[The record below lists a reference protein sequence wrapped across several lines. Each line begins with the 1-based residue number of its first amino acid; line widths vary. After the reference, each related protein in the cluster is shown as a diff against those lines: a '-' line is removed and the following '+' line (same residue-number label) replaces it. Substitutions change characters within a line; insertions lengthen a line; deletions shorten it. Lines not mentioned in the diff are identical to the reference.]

1 MSEKYDLE
9 QNDSLRDYY
18 KEIGDGMEPP
28 AHLVQAAKTGVFAN
42 PAAKPSI
49 HVWRFTKA
57 VACYALGIALFL
69 GCIGLL
75 PRLFE
80 GFGPA
85 GPQVTT
91 TTTTA
96 ELVVPDPVP
105 HHQAL
110 SAELEAEIDAAYQKK
125 YGRSLEFDE
134 IGEHQVWYLGTYNG
148 SIVLYKWCSGIFLAV
163 TEVEEIAGYEF
174 VFGPGIILCAYK
186 EGEIQT
192 IADAYEAGWL
202 RKEDVGKIAAC
213 YQKVLRIDANE
224 ELKEEILKA
233 YAGDRTDID
242 QISVRIIA
250 QKGDLCAVWIDDP
263 SANYLDVIVKYTV
276 FGLTFDYSSSHQILI
291 YKRGIDY
298 FYTIREAAHYDKI
311 LSKEFVREIYIA
323 YYSASLKLKEKR
335 YCTATVDDDFS
346 ENQIFIAVHSEFNEY
361 PYTEQD
367 FDFIGCTKV
376 EEIAAVGDIG
386 PNGEASQYR
395 LLLLTLNQ
403 SSKQNVLSAVKRLEA
418 ELDIHTAG
426 PYGYEKMPDLPETPV
441 VPPQHSSIEEEI
453 AYAYADRYGKDI
465 SKLTVRIAAR
475 DPRVEQKYYA
485 VFVDDA
491 DAVYE
496 NKAMEETVDGWIFRY
511 STTQTLLVY
520 SNGAFY
526 TLAEAF
532 NNDLFTRY
540 QLSDL
545 NSQYQKKYP
554 HLYEASYL
562 QSLAEA
568 EIKQLCPK
576 RYGIGRADDYSVR
589 FVMTVGKGYIIY
601 IDGPIS
607 VTDKATTQT
616 ICGLDFVYP
625 TTQVMEFY
633 KDGKFYSLPEAF
645 EQGILHRMTIH
656 WLYSSHNPEL
666 TEEIIR
672 AHIASDECDKAAS
685 NHKVRMVAKM
695 DDRYAVFIDCPGVM
709 YAQEEIVVT
718 INGLDF
724 WYSDY
729 HQMEIYCDG
738 KMYSVQS
745 AFEKGILS
753 ENQLRYLYEI
763 HRGNYDYPYAP

>member
-1 MSEKYDLE
+1 MSEKHDLEQLE

-28 AHLVQAAKTGVFAN
+28 AHLVQAAKNGVFAN

-69 GCIGLL
+69 GTIAFL

-80 GFGPA
+80 GLALPGT
-85 GPQVTT
+85 QVTT
-91 TTTTA
+91 ALTDGTDFA
-96 ELVVPDPVP
+96 ALPEELK
-105 HHQAL
+105 
-110 SAELEAEIDAAYQKK
+110 AEIKEAFEK
-125 YGRSLEFDE
+125 RS
-134 IGEHQVWYLGTYNG
+134 EHSRFGGWKEEGGSVQYYGTYNG
-148 SIVLYKWCSGIFLAV
+148 CVVMGYETVLDWYR
-163 TEVEEIAGYEF
+163 EVEVAGTIFALGSDMVLVYKDGEF
-174 VFGPGIILCAYK
+174 KELAEAY
-186 EGEIQT
+186 
-192 IADAYEAGWL
+192 DDGWL
-202 RKEDVGKIAAC
+202 NKENIAALARHPDIVTT
-213 YQKVLRIDANE
+213 QKKE
-224 ELKEEILKA
+224 ELLKEEILKA

-250 QKGDLCAVWIDDP
+250 QEGDLCAVWIDDP
-263 SANYLDVIVKYTV
+263 NAGYLTVVPTPDRV
-276 FGLTFDYSSSHQILI
+276 FGLTFDYGGPQQILI
-291 YKRGIDY
+291 YKRGID
-298 FYTIREAAHYDKI
+298 FFNSIPAAAYYDKY
-311 LSKEFVREIYIA
+311 LPKEFVREIYIA
-323 YYSASLKLKEKR
+323 YYSTSLKLKEKR
-335 YCTATVDDDFS
+335 YCHVTVDEEFS

-386 PNGEASQYR
+386 PNGEVTQYR

-403 SSKQNVLSAVKRLEA
+403 SSKKNVLSAVKRLEA

-426 PYGYEKMPDLPETPV
+426 PYGYGDMPDLPETPV

-520 SNGAFY
+520 SNGVFY

-589 FVMTVGKGYIIY
+589 FVMTLGTAYIIY

-607 VTDKATTQT
+607 VTDKAITQK

-666 TEEIIR
+666 TEEVIG
-672 AHIASDECDKAAS
+672 AHVAADECDKAAS
-685 NHKVRMVAKM
+685 NHKARFVAKIS
-695 DDRYAVFIDCPGVM
+695 DRYAVFIDCPGVM

-763 HRGNYDYPYAP
+763 HRGNYDYPYAE